1 MFVLDVPTSTRE
13 QGAAM
18 PRRTPVEPRKTPKQ
32 RRAQDTVDAIVEAAT
47 RICREQGYEA
57 TNVNEV
63 ARVAGVSVG
72 SLYQYFPSKEALVAE
87 IGRRLGVKMLDVF
100 QEGIA
105 ELAFVPLEQAV
116 AGIIKNLIAAFAVDP
131 PLRNALAE
139 VPSAVRAIDVPDFD
153 DMLADALTAYFEFH
167 RDTIR
172 PTNHRLAARLL
183 QTAVE
188 PVALRV
194 TLDGFEGTDRDEVE
208 RELAALVLGYL
219 GKR

>member
-1 MFVLDVPTSTRE
+1 
-13 QGAAM
+13 M
-18 PRRTPVEPRKTPKQ
+18 PRRNTVEPRKTPKQ
-32 RRAQDTVDAIVEAAT
+32 RRSQETVDAIVEAAT
-47 RICREQGYEA
+47 RICRDQGYDA

-63 ARVAGVSVG
+63 ARVAGVSIG

-100 QEGIA
+100 QDGLA
-105 ELAFVPLEQAV
+105 DLAFLPLEDAV
-116 AGIIKNLIAAFAVDP
+116 SGMVKRIIAAFAVDP
-131 PLRNALAE
+131 ALRRALAD

-153 DMLADALTAYFEFH
+153 DMLTEALTAYFAFH

-188 PVALRV
+188 PVALRFAIV
-194 TLDGFEGTDRDEVE
+194 DGFAGAE
-208 RELAALVLGYL
+208 REEAEKELAALILGYL
-219 GKR
+219 TKR